1 MTTTIGGG
9 EYACPMGPDNNSTAP
24 PPPPVAKRVKANYF
38 LLPFILYLPG
48 EDKGH
53 IHLHT
58 YGLRA
63 PPIEWMPTDF
73 PLTRER
79 APPMRGLAVPANGM
93 HGMLLL
99 SRATLQQL
107 NAGHYSCD
115 PAGSWHG
122 ARALE
127 HPQFRRL
134 CYSP

>member
-63 PPIEWMPTDF
+63 PPIELFW
-73 PLTRER
+73 
-79 APPMRGLAVPANGM
+79 
-93 HGMLLL
+93 
-99 SRATLQQL
+99 SRAGLQWL
-107 NAGHYSCD
+107 RAGHYSCD

-127 HPQFRRL
+127 HPQFGRL
-134 CYSP
+134 WYIVLIYFNILIG